1 MHINELVREWGAA
14 LNARDSERL
23 AALFVDDLVYEDLP
37 LQLVCKSKDELKAFV
52 DPWFAAVPDFAVTL
66 DQVVAEGERAAA
78 RWSWS
83 GTQKGPLSPDLPA
96 SGKHFATTGIS
107 WLEASDGRLR
117 RVTDS
122 WDLLIVLKQ
131 LGFA

>member
-1 MHINELVREWGAA
+1 MNIDELVREWCAA
-14 LNARDSERL
+14 FNARDSERL
-23 AALFVDDLVYEDLP
+23 AALFADDLVYEDLP

-52 DPWFAAVPDFAVTL
+52 DPWFAAVPDFAMTV
-66 DQVVAEGERAAA
+66 DEVVSDGERAAA

-83 GTQKGPLSPDLPA
+83 GTQEGPLSPELPA
-96 SGKHFATTGIS
+96 SGKHFATTGMS

-117 RVTDS
+117 QVVDC